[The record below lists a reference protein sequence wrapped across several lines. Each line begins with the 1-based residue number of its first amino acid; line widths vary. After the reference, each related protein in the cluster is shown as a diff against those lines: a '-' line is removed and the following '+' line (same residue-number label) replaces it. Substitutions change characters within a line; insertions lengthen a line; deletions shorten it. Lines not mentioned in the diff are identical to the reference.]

1 MAWQEQS
8 PAFHKGEEQLPNTWD
23 SKCQQGSI
31 SVRSAKG
38 LGFPSPWLWNSNF
51 TDYSDST
58 SLIRPP
64 DNSQSTYY
72 VIFSLILYYTH
83 LSVKYNDL
91 ISQIYKLWLA
101 IHLKITSYL
110 PLVRYVRYLRQ
121 AQMFALCCQ
130 PRETVWKK
138 KIIKIIEH
146 QPLNQQERKI
156 FPWKGIQKDQRS
168 VW

>member
-1 MAWQEQS
+1 MVWQERS
-8 PAFHKGEEQLPNTWD
+8 SVFCKGQEQLLNTWD
-23 SKCQQGSI
+23 SKCQRGSI
-31 SVRSAKG
+31 SVHSVKG
-38 LGFPSPWLWNSNF
+38 LDFPSPQLCNSNF

-83 LSVKYNDL
+83 LSVKYNDS

-101 IHLKITSYL
+101 THLKITSYL
-110 PLVRYVRYLRQ
+110 PLVWYVLYLRQ

-130 PRETVWKK
+130 RRETVWEKKK

-156 FPWKGIQKDQRS
+156 FP
-168 VW
+168 